1 MTVTAQ
7 QVEAEHK
14 AALAS
19 LTEAQRRAIQR
30 MQKAKQ
36 RAHFNGRFLDE
47 NLQMVFAAEA
57 ETRMRDIAA

>member
-1 MTVTAQ
+1 MTITPQ
-7 QVEAEHK
+7 EIEAEHK

-19 LTEAQRRAIQR
+19 LNEAQRRAIQR
-30 MQKAKQ
+30 MQQAKQ

-57 ETRMRDIAA
+57 ETRMRAKAA